1 MIKGSKADMDYSE
14 ILHALNTAS
23 LFDLYRLRAA
33 IDKELDNPARI
44 NEIRARL
51 KPGMVISY
59 FEPKQNRLI
68 EATVLNLQRTYLL
81 VENLHDHQRWNVKF
95 AMVNLANVPTDIRPI
110 GNTPINK
117 NLLKVGDH
125 VGFVDKSNNEHYG
138 KVIKLNPTT
147 AAILT
152 NDGHKWR
159 VDFKLLFQIVDANEA
174 KDELTRK
181 PPESK
186 RNS

>member
-1 MIKGSKADMDYSE
+1 
-14 ILHALNTAS
+14 
-23 LFDLYRLRAA
+23 
-33 IDKELDNPARI
+33 
-44 NEIRARL
+44 
-51 KPGMVISY
+51 
-59 FEPKQNRLI
+59 
-68 EATVLNLQRTYLL
+68 

-125 VGFVDKSNNEHYG
+125 VGFVDKSNIEHYG

-159 VDFKLLFQIVDANEA
+159 VDYKLLFQIVDANEA
-174 KDELTRK
+174 KDELMRK